1 MARSIIAIIFSW
13 KFNTLMPIIS
23 KKICLIGDFGVGK
36 TSLIRRYIDRQFS
49 DQYLSTIG
57 VKISQKNIDLTNPNG
72 LDRKLQLLIWDIE
85 GQTKF
90 QAIARNYLEGAQGAI
105 IVADLNRQD
114 TIDNIPAHIELATSV
129 NPKGLILMVA
139 INKIDVLNQ
148 PRLEQTQCVN
158 ASQSDSQNVAAQA
171 DFIQTREIIDKI
183 HKHLGLSQDFNP
195 KSVLSS
201 GSTQNYPQVFT
212 TSAKTGQGVDRL
224 FETLAY
230 LLDFGQN
237 RGSKEMSPM

>member
-1 MARSIIAIIFSW
+1 MSI
-13 KFNTLMPIIS
+13 LS
-23 KKICLIGDFGVGK
+23 KKVCLIGDFGVGK

-57 VKISQKNIDLTNPNG
+57 VKISQKNIDLTNPNC

-114 TIDNIPAHIELATSV
+114 TIDNIPAHIELVTSV

-139 INKIDVLNQ
+139 INKIDILNKPKAGQTPLFNVLQNDSSIAASHAISSQ
-148 PRLEQTQCVN
+148 IGGN
-158 ASQSDSQNVAAQA
+158 ADEV
-171 DFIQTREIIDKI
+171 
-183 HKHLGLSQDFNP
+183 HKTLGLPQDFNP
-195 KSVLSS
+195 DLILSTI
-201 GSTQNYPQVFT
+201 STQDFSQVYT
-212 TSAKTGQGVDRL
+212 TSAKTGQGVDRM
-224 FETLAY
+224 FETLAH
-230 LLDFGQN
+230 LLLEKK
-237 RGSKEMSPM
+237 R